1 MVYELYIGDHTF
13 SSWSLR
19 GWLMLKSFD
28 IPFKSQMLELY
39 NGTFEKDLAPIAPA
53 WQVPFLKTPKGHI
66 VFDTIAIAETLAE
79 AHPSAALWPKD
90 PAQRGRGTQS
100 CGPNAQR
107 LFRPATERQV
117 PKWRCASPRR
127 AHGNP
132 SDMLKSHTVWS
143 MQMRRKPCCRHSR
156 LPTQMAKRFDRNYRT
171 VWPNSAGLSQGH
183 AGGAH
188 HCGPGR
194 Q

>member
-90 PAQRGRGTQS
+90 PAQRGTARSLVARMHSGFSALRQS
-100 CGPNAQR
+100 AKCRSGA
-107 LFRPATERQV
+107 
-117 PKWRCASPRR
+117 
-127 AHGNP
+127 AH
-132 SDMLKSHTVWS
+132 H
-143 MQMRRKPCCRHSR
+143 R
-156 LPTQMAKRFDRNYRT
+156 
-171 VWPNSAGLSQGH
+171 
-183 AGGAH
+183 GAH
-188 HCGPGR
+188 TAIRAIC
-194 Q
+194 